1 MILLSSCKHIL
12 VFHDNC
18 AWIVLYKF
26 LVFSCVMLSSTN
38 FVETIL
44 PQNRTV
50 EYGDF
55 LMFSI
60 AVEIEVVLFSDMV
73 NYPFIRWFAYL
84 AK

>member
-1 MILLSSCKHIL
+1 
-12 VFHDNC
+12 
-18 AWIVLYKF
+18 
-26 LVFSCVMLSSTN
+26 MLSSTN